1 VIGLVR
7 SLALETARA
16 GVTVN
21 ADLPGLHR
29 YRHGRRQ
36 ARAITA
42 KTGLSDEQALAELV
56 KDNPQGRL
64 IAPRRSRPPCSIS
77 AGRQPIRHRPIDPD
91 QWRGVLSME
100 TPAPSLVLDRETK
113 ASERPGDHKDELR
126 LWLRMLTCSTLI
138 ETEIRNRLREE
149 FKTTL
154 PRFDLMAQLEKST
167 TGMTVGEVSQRLMV
181 SNGNVTAVVA
191 GLLADGLVD
200 KRAGRAGP
208 ARAGADADGAG
219 PQSLQGDGRAA

>member
-1 VIGLVR
+1 MESI
-7 SLALETARA
+7 
-16 GVTVN
+16 
-21 ADLPGLHR
+21 LPGL
-29 YRHGRRQ
+29 
-36 ARAITA
+36 
-42 KTGLSDEQALAELV
+42 
-56 KDNPQGRL
+56 
-64 IAPRRSRPPCSIS
+64 
-77 AGRQPIRHRPIDPD
+77 
-91 QWRGVLSME
+91 M
-100 TPAPSLVLDRETK
+100 LDRETK

-154 PRFDLMAQLEKST
+154 PRFDLMAQLDKSS

-200 KRAGRAGP
+200 KRAATQDRRVQVLTLTAQGRKAFKAMAERHEGWIAELFAGLDQP
-208 ARAGADADGAG
+208 ELAQLFRLLGQTKGSLHRAIAARAQDASKPDDSGK
-219 PQSLQGDGRAA
+219 GDAS

>member
-1 VIGLVR
+1 
-7 SLALETARA
+7 
-16 GVTVN
+16 
-21 ADLPGLHR
+21 
-29 YRHGRRQ
+29 
-36 ARAITA
+36 
-42 KTGLSDEQALAELV
+42 
-56 KDNPQGRL
+56 
-64 IAPRRSRPPCSIS
+64 
-77 AGRQPIRHRPIDPD
+77 
-91 QWRGVLSME
+91 ME
-100 TPAPSLVLDRETK
+100 TPPHLVLDRETK

-167 TGMTVGEVSQRLMV
+167 TGLTVGEVSQRLMV

-200 KRAGRAGP
+200 KRAALQDRRVQVLTLTAQGRKLFKGMAERHEAWIAELFAGLD
-208 ARAGADADGAG
+208 AVETTQLFRLLGRTKASLHSAIAQRTAAGKGEI
-219 PQSLQGDGRAA
+219 

>member
-1 VIGLVR
+1 M
-7 SLALETARA
+7 ET
-16 GVTVN
+16 TS
-21 ADLPGLHR
+21 PGL
-29 YRHGRRQ
+29 
-36 ARAITA
+36 
-42 KTGLSDEQALAELV
+42 
-56 KDNPQGRL
+56 
-64 IAPRRSRPPCSIS
+64 
-77 AGRQPIRHRPIDPD
+77 
-91 QWRGVLSME
+91 M
-100 TPAPSLVLDRETK
+100 LDRETK

-126 LWLRMLTCSTLI
+126 LWLRLLTCSTLI

-200 KRAGRAGP
+200 KRAAAQDRRVQVLTLTALGRKTFRAMAERHESWIAELFAGLDQPGLAQLFRLLGQTKTSLHRAIGGRAS
-208 ARAGADADGAG
+208 GAAKGEKA
-219 PQSLQGDGRAA
+219 